1 MMPILVTSVISV
13 ISVPIYFRVLGDEMY
28 AMWFYVG
35 TMTGAF
41 GFMDLGLGVAVGRF
55 IGVAM
60 GKNDDQAVREY
71 WATGNAIVFPFVLF
85 FAIVFMV
92 VGGIWGPYW
101 FHVKGSDI
109 TTLRWAIFFSGFGL
123 FFNYYG
129 QMWNVLAQAYLDFRY
144 LSILRTWMGL
154 STTMGILAVALI
166 TKSLSAI
173 FLFSTLLAA
182 LQFFLLFQRGHW
194 HYKLPLRVSDF
205 RRARLL
211 EMLPYTMKTF
221 AQLLSGSILGSLDR
235 VILGRL
241 APAGDFAAYGA
252 SQNVGGRIAGISVAI
267 MGPIFHNTTRG
278 VGGDQSK
285 KPADVYRESFDF
297 MFPWYSLLI
306 IGVLFWSGPITQ
318 LWLGPKYGS
327 AVGQTFPWVVA
338 GLCLS
343 AIANISG
350 AQLGGLNRVGI
361 GLVIST
367 ISALFSGA
375 LVWIGWHLGGLVG
388 ASAGFFASKL
398 VYGIQ
403 DAMVRHWVGLGMV
416 EYLANALIILRQIAV
431 VGGLWILFRVFLPH
445 AVGIQF
451 FGAILS
457 ALVGAALEFW
467 ILLTQIKVRKI
478 ATP

>member
-1 MMPILVTSVISV
+1 MPILVTSVISV

-60 GKNDDQAVREY
+60 GRKDDQAVREY

-92 VGGIWGPYW
+92 VGGVWGPYW

-252 SQNVGGRIAGISVAI
+252 SQNIGGRIAGISVAI

-278 VGGDQSK
+278 VGGDPVSYTHLTL
-285 KPADVYRESFDF
+285 PTTE
-297 MFPWYSLLI
+297 
-306 IGVLFWSGPITQ
+306 
-318 LWLGPKYGS
+318 
-327 AVGQTFPWVVA
+327 
-338 GLCLS
+338 
-343 AIANISG
+343 
-350 AQLGGLNRVGI
+350 RV
-361 GLVIST
+361 
-367 ISALFSGA
+367 
-375 LVWIGWHLGGLVG
+375 
-388 ASAGFFASKL
+388 
-398 VYGIQ
+398 
-403 DAMVRHWVGLGMV
+403 
-416 EYLANALIILRQIAV
+416 
-431 VGGLWILFRVFLPH
+431 
-445 AVGIQF
+445 
-451 FGAILS
+451 
-457 ALVGAALEFW
+457 
-467 ILLTQIKVRKI
+467 
-478 ATP
+478 